1 MGDADHEPLPENL
14 KKFNKRLRRARQ
26 AIEAPERE
34 VAGTSKGTAYNLGLR
49 IAADLV
55 VAVLAGLV
63 IGWGLDELLGTK
75 PWFLLVFIPL
85 GMAAGI
91 LNVMRLARSDEVR
104 RHMEQMSSGPARP
117 SERIKDEEIEDEEDD
132 D

>member
-1 MGDADHEPLPENL
+1 MGDTEHEPLPENL

-26 AIEAPERE
+26 AIEAPERK

-55 VAVLAGLV
+55 VAVLAGLA
-63 IGWGLDELLGTK
+63 IGWGLDKLLGTK
-75 PWFLLVFIPL
+75 PWFLLVFMPL

-91 LNVMRLARSDEVR
+91 LNVIRLAKTDEVR
-104 RHMEQMSSGPARP
+104 RHMEQMSSSPARP
-117 SERIKDEEIEDEEDD
+117 SERIEDEEDD